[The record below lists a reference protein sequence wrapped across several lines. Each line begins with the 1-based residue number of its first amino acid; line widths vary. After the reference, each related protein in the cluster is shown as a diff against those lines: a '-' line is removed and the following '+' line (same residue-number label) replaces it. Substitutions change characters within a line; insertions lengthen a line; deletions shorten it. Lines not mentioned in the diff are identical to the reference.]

1 MVILY
6 PCLRYKSNCPSLVL
20 DEISNSSKFIKKQQ
34 NLLAKSEILLEKSIR
49 NLSGGG
55 N

>member
-1 MVILY
+1 MIK
-6 PCLRYKSNCPSLVL
+6 LRKIQLT
-20 DEISNSSKFIKKQQ
+20 NSSKFITKQR
-34 NLLAKSEILLEKSIR
+34 NSLNKSEILLEKSIN

>member
-1 MVILY
+1 MIK
-6 PCLRYKSNCPSLVL
+6 LRQVQLT
-20 DEISNSSKFIKKQQ
+20 NSSKFITKEQ
-34 NLLAKSEILLEKSIR
+34 NSLNKSEILLEKSIN